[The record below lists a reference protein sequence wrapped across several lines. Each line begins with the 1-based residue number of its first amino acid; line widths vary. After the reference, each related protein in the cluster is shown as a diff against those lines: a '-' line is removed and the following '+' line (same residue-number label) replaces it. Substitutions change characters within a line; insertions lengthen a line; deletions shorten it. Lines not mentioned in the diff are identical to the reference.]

1 MKLQPI
7 NKARFLTRTKRG
19 GEYPAVRVEAAD
31 MQEHFSGTVPQRN
44 ERPAAEV
51 LAEAEA
57 KSAILVFIP

>member
-7 NKARFLTRTKRG
+7 TKARFLTRIKQES
-19 GEYPAVRVEAAD
+19 EYPAERLEAAD

-44 ERPAAEV
+44 ERPVADV

-57 KSAILVFIP
+57 KAAVLVFIP

>member
-7 NKARFLTRTKRG
+7 NKARFLTRVKRG
-19 GEYPAVRVEAAD
+19 SEYPVERVEAAD

-44 ERPAAEV
+44 ERPVADV

-57 KSAILVFIP
+57 KAAVLVFIP

>member
-7 NKARFLTRTKRG
+7 NKARFLTRVKLG
-19 GEYPAVRVEAAD
+19 SEYPVERVEAAD

-44 ERPAAEV
+44 ERLAADV

-57 KSAILVFIP
+57 KAAVLVFIP

>member
-1 MKLQPI
+1 MNVQAV

-19 GEYPAVRVEAAD
+19 SKYPAERVEVAD

-57 KSAILVFIP
+57 KSADLVFIP